1 MFAGSGGQDDNGW
14 QGSQRHLRV
23 QYAIV
28 SVLANSIELEEASG
42 RALQIICQHMGW
54 DVGLIWRVDK
64 ADDSLVCLSVWKEED
79 FDIEEFAQSCRTF
92 RYKKGQG
99 MPGKVW
105 QDKTHVWSDDVTQ
118 ESGFLRMHSAELYGL
133 HAGFG
138 FPIVLAN
145 EVIGVIEFFSR
156 NKKQLDNN
164 LLDLLQATSV
174 QLGQFIERVVAQ
186 QALKA
191 AQVTLEANLHQQ
203 VAVAQ
208 LGRSALDGA
217 DLDKVF
223 SQAANQVASLLC
235 VDYCTILQLLPSG
248 RGLVVRASVGFPP
261 DLIGQVAIS
270 AGHESLAGYT
280 LIVDQCILVE
290 DLSGETRF
298 KTSFMREHGAKSA
311 MSVVVKGHDSPYG
324 VIAVYS
330 KEKRVFNDNEIN
342 FLKAVANV
350 LGSSIARK
358 RVEETEQ
365 RTLLLEQREDFT
377 ATLTHDLKGPLL
389 GVNRIVELIADGKL
403 GDVNDQQRS
412 LLLQIVHT
420 NKRSLSLIQDMLDVF
435 RYEKDI
441 HSLCLVQTD
450 VREIIKS
457 SVTDLSPL
465 ANNRG
470 IQIKLDMSSDFKMAE
485 VDQTSIRRVLQ
496 NLLDNAIKF
505 SDSGKEVTVKAW
517 SDANKIHV
525 AVKDRGPGISQDDS
539 GKLFQRCFQ
548 GAAGKEAN
556 RGMGLG
562 LYLCKQI
569 VDAHKGEIKC
579 HSRENEGS
587 TFTVSLP
594 ACPLLE
600 STI

>member
-1 MFAGSGGQDDNGW
+1 MFTSSDGQDDNCW

-28 SVLANSIELEEASG
+28 SVLANSVDLDEASG
-42 RALQIICQHMGW
+42 HVLRIICQHMGW
-54 DVGLIWRVDK
+54 DVGVIWRVDQPTN
-64 ADDSLVCLSVWKEED
+64 SLACLSVWNDEA
-79 FDIEEFAQSCRTF
+79 FAIPEFIQACREL
-92 RYKKGQG
+92 RYSKGQG
-99 MPGKVW
+99 MPGQVW
-105 QDKTHVWSDDVTQ
+105 QTKTHVWSDDVTQ
-118 ESGFLRMHSAELYGL
+118 DSGFLRMHSAENYGL
-133 HAGFG
+133 HAAFG
-138 FPIVLAN
+138 FPIVLAS
-145 EVIGVIEFFSR
+145 EVVGVIEFFSR
-156 NKKQLDNN
+156 DMKQLDNN

-191 AQVTLEANLHQQ
+191 AQVTLTANLQQ
-203 VAVAQ
+203 QIAVAE

-223 SQAANQVASLLC
+223 MQAATQVTSLMA

-248 RGLVVRASVGFPP
+248 RSLVVKASVGFGS
-261 DLIGQVAIS
+261 DLVGQAAVS
-270 AGHESLAGYT
+270 AGKESLAGYT
-280 LIVDQCILVE
+280 LIVDQCVLVD
-290 DLSGETRF
+290 DLLQETRF
-298 KTSFMREHGAKSA
+298 KTSFVREHGATSA
-311 MSVVVKGHDSPYG
+311 MSVVIKGHDSPYG
-324 VIAVYS
+324 VMAVYS
-330 KEKRVFNDNEIN
+330 KAKRIFNDNEIN

-389 GVNRIVELIADGKL
+389 GVNRIIELVAEGKL

-412 LLLQIVHT
+412 LLLQIIDT
-420 NKRSLSLIQDMLDVF
+420 NKSSLTLIQDMLDVF
-435 RYEKDI
+435 RYEKNI
-441 HSLCLVQTD
+441 HALSLVQTD

-457 SVTDLSPL
+457 SVADLSPL
-465 ANNRG
+465 AHNRG
-470 IQIKLDMSSDFKMAE
+470 IDIKLDMPADFSMAE

-496 NLLDNAIKF
+496 NLIDNAIKF
-505 SDSGKEVTVKAW
+505 SDTGKEVTVRAW
-517 SDANKIHV
+517 SAGDKIHI
-525 AVKDRGPGISQDDS
+525 AVKDRGPGISQEDS

-548 GAAGKEAN
+548 GAAGKESN

-579 HSRENEGS
+579 DSQESVGS

>member
-1 MFAGSGGQDDNGW
+1 MFAGSGQDDW

-28 SVLANSIELEEASG
+28 SVLANSVDLEEAI
-42 RALQIICQHMGW
+42 RQVLKIICQHMGW
-54 DVGLIWRVDK
+54 DVGLIWHLDK
-64 ADDSLVCLSVWKEED
+64 QEDMLVCLNVWKEDSFE
-79 FDIEEFAQSCRTF
+79 IEEFVDACRKLL
-92 RYKKGQG
+92 YEKGQG

-105 QDKTHVWSDDVTQ
+105 QDKSHVWSDDVTQ
-118 ESGFLRMHSAELYGL
+118 DSGFLRMHSAEVYGL
-133 HAGFG
+133 HAAFG
-138 FPIVLAN
+138 FPIILAN
-145 EVIGVIEFFSR
+145 EVVGVIEFFSR
-156 NKKQLDNN
+156 DRKQLDNN

-174 QLGQFIERVVAQ
+174 QLGQFIERVLAQ
-186 QALKA
+186 RDLRS
-191 AQVTLEANLHQQ
+191 AQVTLADNLHLQ
-203 VAVAQ
+203 VSVAQ
-208 LGRSALDGA
+208 LGRIALDGA
-217 DLDKVF
+217 DLNKVF
-223 SQAANQVASLLC
+223 MQAAHQVVSLLG
-235 VDYCTILQLLPSG
+235 VDYCTIMQLLPPG
-248 RGLVVRASVGFPP
+248 RSLVVQASVGFPG
-261 DLIGQVAIS
+261 DLVGQAAVS
-270 AGHESLAGYT
+270 AGKESLAGYT
-280 LIVDQCILVE
+280 LIVDECVLVE
-290 DLSGETRF
+290 DLAHEDRF
-298 KTSFMREHGAKSA
+298 KTSFMREHGATSA

-330 KEKRVFNDNEIN
+330 KAKRIFNDNEIT
-342 FLKAVANV
+342 FLRAVANV

-412 LLLQIVHT
+412 LLLQIATT
-420 NKRSLSLIQDMLDVF
+420 NKRCLQLIQDMLDVF

-441 HSLCLVQTD
+441 HSLALVQTD

-465 ANNRG
+465 ALNRG
-470 IQIKLDMSSDFKMAE
+470 IDIRVDMSSDFRMAE

-517 SDANKIHV
+517 SAGDKIHI
-525 AVKDRGPGISQDDS
+525 AVKDSGPGISQDDS

-579 HSRENEGS
+579 DSKESVGS

-594 ACPLLE
+594 ACPLIE
-600 STI
+600 SII